1 MNRLAFPL
9 ILVGLIAPPVQAQP
23 RDPSEVVTRQVST
36 AEGKLL
42 LVRTY
47 ATWRSDC
54 TARGEPVVTV
64 TTQPHHGT
72 TFVRPGMSTIREY
85 SGGSGDCVGRQVPGV
100 SVWYQPTPGY
110 RGPDQFSLTIN
121 MTHVLHDIIVVAV
134 Q

>member
-1 MNRLAFPL
+1 MHRLVVLFVLA
-9 ILVGLIAPPVQAQP
+9 GLIAPPLQAQP

-36 AEGKLL
+36 AEGKLV

-47 ATWRSDC
+47 AMWRSDC
-54 TARGEPVVTV
+54 TARGEPVVAI
-64 TTQPHHGT
+64 TTPPQHGT
-72 TFVRPGMSTIREY
+72 SFVRPGISTIREY
-85 SGGSGDCVGRQVPGV
+85 SGGSGDCVGRQVPGI

-110 RGPDQFSLTIN
+110 RGPDQFSLRIN